1 MPDKA
6 LYCRGDVVQ
15 VDTWVCASGKNG
27 MRRDWL
33 VRDCKTGETLTRASR
48 YMFPQFSWQQLFASQ
63 KKEREKTDLYNYS
76 NNWDYSYFPS
86 NDSVWVMMNKQTR
99 KLSKIPGE
107 VRGEIEPYFANS
119 PPIVEEDG
127 RKLPKLDDDSADYI
141 RTGLTVSY
149 NTSLG

>member
-1 MPDKA
+1 M
-6 LYCRGDVVQ
+6 
-15 VDTWVCASGKNG
+15 
-27 MRRDWL
+27 
-33 VRDCKTGETLTRASR
+33 
-48 YMFPQFSWQQLFASQ
+48 FASQ